1 MKFLLSSLTA
11 ILLAILSCLYLNCA
25 QATTSEAAF
34 LSNVAEQYMLAQFEN
49 NNPDK
54 KIIVKAGK
62 LNPNRNYGGKC
73 SGFLT
78 AELQGGQ
85 IKRSNVVKITCSRKE
100 KPYSVNVPVTVIVQR
115 ATLMASQNIAKGS
128 IVDAS
133 VLEKNFINENLNT
146 SGNVTDT
153 QAIVG
158 AKARRD
164 IRAGEIINIDDFCI
178 IAKGDLVNIVARSEG
193 LEIKTQ
199 GQALEDGK
207 LNDLIQVKNIKSK
220 KVIQAQVIGPNL
232 VQVIF

>member
-11 ILLAILSCLYLNCA
+11 ILLAILSCPYLNCV

-146 SGNVTDT
+146 SGTVTDT

-178 IAKGDLVNIVARSEG
+178 IAKGDLVNIVARSKG

-199 GQALEDGK
+199 GQALEEGK

>member
-1 MKFLLSSLTA
+1 
-11 ILLAILSCLYLNCA
+11 
-25 QATTSEAAF
+25 
-34 LSNVAEQYMLAQFEN
+34 
-49 NNPDK
+49 
-54 KIIVKAGK
+54 
-62 LNPNRNYGGKC
+62 
-73 SGFLT
+73 
-78 AELQGGQ
+78 
-85 IKRSNVVKITCSRKE
+85 
-100 KPYSVNVPVTVIVQR
+100 
-115 ATLMASQNIAKGS
+115 MASQNIAKGS

-146 SGNVTDT
+146 SGTVTDT

-199 GQALEDGK
+199 GQALEEGK